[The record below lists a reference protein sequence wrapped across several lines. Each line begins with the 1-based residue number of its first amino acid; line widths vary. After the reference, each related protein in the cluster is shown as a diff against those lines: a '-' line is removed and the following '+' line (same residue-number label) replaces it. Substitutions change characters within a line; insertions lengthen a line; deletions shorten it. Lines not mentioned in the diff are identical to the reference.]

1 MLEARSMRAAALD
14 LGTVRVGLAV
24 ADELGMLAHPRAHL
38 DGRDPKRLLA
48 VVAELAAR
56 ERLEV
61 LVVGLP
67 RRLDGREGPEA
78 RRARQFADALRQQT
92 GLEVV
97 LWDEWLTTREAAARL
112 KERGLSQKQARG
124 LVDSEAAAVLLQAYL
139 DSRPR
144 EPP

>member
-1 MLEARSMRAAALD
+1 MRAAAID

-38 DGRDPKRLLA
+38 DGRSPDRLLD
-48 VVAELAAR
+48 ELAEVAR
-56 ERLEV
+56 SEGIEV
-61 LVVGLP
+61 FVVGLP

-78 RRARQFADALRQQT
+78 RRARRFAERLRKRT

-97 LWDEWLTTREAAARL
+97 LRDEWLTTKEAAARL

-124 LVDSEAAAVLLQAYL
+124 LVDSEAAAVLLQSYL
-139 DSRPR
+139 DAREAEPR
-144 EPP
+144 